1 MDLEDYKKIAALML
15 NEYVDSPA
23 GKKGI
28 LMKFDD
34 AACALLAEKSI
45 HGRSGARDLRNN
57 IRRMVEDRIAMLL
70 VENGED
76 SFTAVSVTAADGAV
90 KIETL

>member
-1 MDLEDYKKIAALML
+1 MKVAVLGSGGWGTAL
-15 NEYVDSPA
+15 
-23 GKKGI
+23 
-28 LMKFDD
+28 
-34 AACALLAEKSI
+34 
-45 HGRSGARDLRNN
+45 
-57 IRRMVEDRIAMLL
+57 AMLL

>member
-15 NEYVDSPA
+15 NEYVDSLRE
-23 GKKGI
+23 KGI